1 VLPAVKSD
9 IDTILGGGVN
19 TDDTTPQGQLAVGMA
34 AAVGN
39 VNDLFVEYTN
49 QVDPAY
55 ASGRMQDAIGR
66 IYFIE
71 REGALPTSVACTC
84 SGLAGVVIPVGSLAA
99 DVSGNLYASL
109 ADATIEDSG
118 TVTVQFAALVPGPTA
133 CPAGTLTTIY
143 RAMSGWDSITNPS
156 DGVLGRD
163 TESRAEFEERRKL
176 SVAQNANGSLPA
188 ILGAVLNVSGVLDA
202 FVTENVENTSQ
213 TVGGVSLA
221 PNSIYVAAVGGSDDD
236 VAKAIWTR
244 KSPGCAYNGN
254 TTVTVY
260 DENPAYNQPFPA
272 YQVFFERPD
281 PTTVIFAVN
290 IANSVQVP
298 ADVAAQ
304 IQTAIIAAFAGSDGG
319 PRARIGSTI
328 YASRFYAAVAAL
340 GSWAQIISL
349 QIGSINAAD
358 AQFTATIS
366 GTDLTVSSVAS
377 GALAIGQ
384 TVLGP
389 NILPGTTITGGTGT
403 AWTVSTSQ
411 NVASQ
416 TMYGV
421 LADENDVGMRID
433 QVPAVSANDI
443 VVTLT

>member
-1 VLPAVKSD
+1 
-9 IDTILGGGVN
+9 
-19 TDDTTPQGQLAVGMA
+19 
-34 AAVGN
+34 
-39 VNDLFVEYTN
+39 
-49 QVDPAY
+49 
-55 ASGRMQDAIGR
+55 
-66 IYFIE
+66 
-71 REGALPTSVACTC
+71 
-84 SGLAGVVIPVGSLAA
+84 
-99 DVSGNLYASL
+99 
-109 ADATIEDSG
+109 
-118 TVTVQFAALVPGPTA
+118 
-133 CPAGTLTTIY
+133 
-143 RAMSGWDSITNPS
+143 MSGWDSITNPS